1 MTDIAPP
8 NRTTSAH
15 PRQRAVLA
23 AVLAGVL
30 VLATVIGSGWF
41 LSAERRS
48 ARDAKNLTADAP
60 PDDGWANGAVVDW
73 RTSIGTNQEIVTAG
87 NHLIAVNRPTTTN
100 SHVTLTGYTIGDE
113 GLSEAWTTTVSLP
126 QEVYGNPEFLA
137 WGESTLVHDTT
148 LIDLDTGRT
157 SAAPWNARAHPMLA
171 DDLIIT
177 CNSDDSCQAWR
188 QGEAEPLWS
197 AQAPGAS
204 RQFGLSRLLTTY
216 VRRNNR
222 YIIMDTQHIINL
234 DTGQEFPL
242 ELPALADYRIA
253 AASNG
258 WIVAALNTQITI
270 NDYTAEVTHVYE
282 FDIDGGAP
290 TGSYVAKLGIMSR
303 GILIYKNSPRLM
315 SDYRTL
321 WRDGDFSP
329 VLALGHGDTCTTS
342 IEVLGGPTFD
352 VPSAG
357 ATSTDSPSGSAISP
371 SSKLNCPHFIPSPG
385 HRVLLTAMDN
395 RTDANSFHFLH
406 NLATGEAI
414 SFEGIDT
421 TANSQLELVRSD
433 LILGYDPDDGEVYG
447 FSPAGSR

>member
-1 MTDIAPP
+1 
-8 NRTTSAH
+8 
-15 PRQRAVLA
+15 
-23 AVLAGVL
+23 
-30 VLATVIGSGWF
+30 
-41 LSAERRS
+41 
-48 ARDAKNLTADAP
+48 
-60 PDDGWANGAVVDW
+60 
-73 RTSIGTNQEIVTAG
+73 
-87 NHLIAVNRPTTTN
+87 
-100 SHVTLTGYTIGDE
+100 
-113 GLSEAWTTTVSLP
+113 
-126 QEVYGNPEFLA
+126 
-137 WGESTLVHDTT
+137 
-148 LIDLDTGRT
+148 
-157 SAAPWNARAHPMLA
+157 MLA

-258 WIVAALNTQITI
+258 WIVAALNTQITV

-357 ATSTDSPSGSAISP
+357 ATSTDSPSGSAISL
-371 SSKLNCPHFIPSPG
+371 SSKLNCPYFIPSPG
-385 HRVLLTAMDN
+385 HRVLLTAMEN